1 MTSVQKN
8 IPNGTILRRSNFL
21 VIVVMQGPPSQTV
34 VSNLAHVHMYI
45 HLLRLIFGY
54 LFLLVSISTKK
65 STSVNV

>member
-34 VSNLAHVHMYI
+34 VSNLAHVHTFTEVDI
-45 HLLRLIFGY
+45 WVLILAG
-54 LFLLVSISTKK
+54 
-65 STSVNV
+65 